1 MSRSAVRRSASADQ
15 PHCISMLC

>member
-15 PHCISMLC
+15 PHCISLLC